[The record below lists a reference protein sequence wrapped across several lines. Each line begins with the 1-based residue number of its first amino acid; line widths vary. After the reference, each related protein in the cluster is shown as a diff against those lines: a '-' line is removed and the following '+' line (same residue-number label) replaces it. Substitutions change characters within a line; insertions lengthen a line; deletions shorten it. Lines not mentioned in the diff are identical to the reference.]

1 MVQPP
6 AVPTLARPGTAPLKL
21 HRLVDVSSA
30 VAATRSRNAKRDAL
44 AEVIRAM
51 DPSELP
57 TGVAYLSGALPQGR
71 VGVGPATLREAA
83 DIAAA
88 DVPTVTIPEVDAT
101 VERIRGAAGPGSIA
115 TKRDTLGALF
125 SRCNTDE
132 QRFLI
137 RLLMGELR
145 QGALDGVMVE
155 AIARASG
162 CAAADVRHAYMLK
175 GDLPGVAAL
184 AMSAGT
190 SGLRAVRLSVGT
202 PVQSMLAQTAEDV
215 GSAVDA
221 VTRAL
226 LDYKMD
232 GARVQVHKAGP
243 DVAVFSRQQNDV
255 SGRVPEL
262 IEAVTALPARDLVL
276 DGEVIAFDSSGRPLP
291 FQTTMRRFGRRQN
304 VDELRQRLPLEA
316 RFFDCLHAD
325 GEDAIGATLT
335 ARIALLD
342 EFVPPGLH
350 MPRTVTDDADAATD
364 FLDAALAAGH
374 EGVMVKDPASAYAA
388 GSRGKAWL
396 KVKPAHTLDLVV
408 LAAEWGHGRRR
419 GKLSNLHLGARDPE
433 TGGFVMLG
441 KTFKGLT
448 DEMLAW
454 QTRALLDLEVSRDS
468 YTVYVEPRLVV
479 EILCNE
485 VQTSPHYPA
494 GLALRFAR
502 VKRYRTDKSAEAV
515 DTLDAVRRLHSGAE
529 QPGGS

>member
-1 MVQPP
+1 M
-6 AVPTLARPGTAPLKL
+6 KL
-21 HRLVDVSSA
+21 QRLVEVSSA

-44 AEVIRAM
+44 ADVIRALG
-51 DPSELP
+51 PNELP
-57 TGVAYLSGALPQGR
+57 TGVAYLSGALPHGR
-71 VGVGPATLREAA
+71 IGVGPAALREAA
-83 DIAAA
+83 AVAASDVATLTIA
-88 DVPTVTIPEVDAT
+88 EVDAT
-101 VERIRGAAGPGSIA
+101 LERIRTTTGSGSAATRREA
-115 TKRDTLGALF
+115 LRALF
-125 SRCNTDE
+125 GRCVPDE

-137 RLLMGELR
+137 RLLVGELR

-155 AIARASG
+155 AIARAGG
-162 CAAADVRHAYMLK
+162 CTAADVRHAYMLK

-202 PVQSMLAQTAEDV
+202 PVQSMLAQTADDV
-215 GSAVDA
+215 GSAVNA
-221 VTRAL
+221 VTSAL

-232 GARVQVHKAGP
+232 GARVQIHKSGRG
-243 DVAVFSRQQNDV
+243 VAVFSRQQNDV

-304 VDELRQRLPLEA
+304 VDELRQRLPLQA

-325 GEDAIGATLT
+325 GDDAIGAPLT
-335 ARIALLD
+335 ERIALLD
-342 EFVPPGLH
+342 EFVPRTLH
-350 MPRTVTDDADAATD
+350 MPRTVTDDADAASE

-433 TGGFVMLG
+433 AGGFVMLG

-502 VKRYRTDKSAEAV
+502 VKRYRTDKSAGDA
-515 DTLDAVRRLHSGAE
+515 DTLDAVGRLHSGAE
-529 QPGGS
+529 

>member
-6 AVPTLARPGTAPLKL
+6 AAATLPRRGTTPLRL
-21 HRLVDVSSA
+21 HRLVDASSA

-44 AEVIRAM
+44 ADILRAM
-51 DPSELP
+51 DPTELP
-57 TGVAYLSGALPQGR
+57 TGVAYLSGTLPQGR
-71 VGVGPATLREAA
+71 VGVGPAALREAA
-83 DIAAA
+83 AVAPA
-88 DVPTVTIPEVDAT
+88 DVATLNIPDVDAT
-101 VERIRGAAGPGSIA
+101 VERIRGASGSGSAA
-115 TKRDTLGALF
+115 TRREALAALF
-125 SRCNTDE
+125 GRCVPDE

-137 RLLMGELR
+137 RLLVGELR

-162 CAAADVRHAYMLK
+162 CAAADVRQAYMLK
-175 GDLPGVAAL
+175 GDLAGVAAL
-184 AMSAGT
+184 AMTAGT
-190 SGLRAVRLSVGT
+190 SGLRGVRLSVGT
-202 PVQSMLAQTAEDV
+202 PVQSMLAQPAEDV

-221 VTRAL
+221 VSRAL

-232 GARVQVHKAGP
+232 GARVQVHKSGR

-255 SGRVPEL
+255 SARVPEL
-262 IEAVTALPARDLVL
+262 IETVSALPARDIVL
-276 DGEVIAFDSSGRPLP
+276 DGEVIAFDPDGRPLP

-304 VDELRQRLPLEA
+304 VEELRQRLPLQA
-316 RFFDCLHAD
+316 RFFDCMHAD
-325 GEDAIGATLT
+325 GEDAIGAPL
-335 ARIALLD
+335 AERIALLD
-342 EFVPPGLH
+342 AFVPSNLH
-350 MPRTVTDDADAATD
+350 MPRTMTDDPDVATG

-419 GKLSNLHLGARDPE
+419 GKLSNLHLGARDPQ

-454 QTRALLDLEVSRDS
+454 QTRALLDLEVSRDR

-502 VKRYRTDKSAEAV
+502 VKRYRTDKSAEDS
-515 DTLDAVRRLHSGAE
+515 DTLDAVRMLHSGAE
-529 QPGGS
+529 

>member
-1 MVQPP
+1 M
-6 AVPTLARPGTAPLKL
+6 KL
-21 HRLVDVSSA
+21 QRLVEASSA

-44 AEVIRAM
+44 AEVLRALGP
-51 DPSELP
+51 DELR

-71 VGVGPATLREAA
+71 VGVGPAALREAA
-83 DIAAA
+83 AVAPA
-88 DVPTVTIPEVDAT
+88 DVATLTILEVDAT
-101 VERIRGAAGPGSIA
+101 VERIRNTTGSGSAA
-115 TKRDTLGALF
+115 TRRDTLGVLF
-125 SRCNTDE
+125 GRCVADE

-137 RLLMGELR
+137 RLLVGELR

-162 CAAADVRHAYMLK
+162 CAGADVRHACMLK

-184 AMSAGT
+184 AMSEGT
-190 SGLRAVRLSVGT
+190 PGLRAVRLSVGT

-232 GARVQVHKAGP
+232 GARVQVHKSGR

-262 IEAVTALPARDLVL
+262 IEAVGALPARELVL
-276 DGEVIAFDSSGRPLP
+276 DGEAIAFDPGGRPLP
-291 FQTTMRRFGRRQN
+291 FQTTMRRFARRQN
-304 VDELRQRLPLEA
+304 VGELRRQLPLET

-325 GEDAIGATLT
+325 GEDALGAPL
-335 ARIALLD
+335 AERIALLD
-342 EFVPPGLH
+342 EFVPANLH
-350 MPRTVTDDADAATD
+350 MPRTVTDDPAAASG

-388 GSRGKAWL
+388 GSRGKAWR

-448 DEMLAW
+448 DDMLAW
-454 QTRALLDLEVSRDS
+454 QTRALLDLEVSRDR

-502 VKRYRTDKSAEAV
+502 VKRYRTDKSADGA
-515 DTLDAVRRLHSGAE
+515 DTLDAVRMLHSGAE
-529 QPGGS
+529 